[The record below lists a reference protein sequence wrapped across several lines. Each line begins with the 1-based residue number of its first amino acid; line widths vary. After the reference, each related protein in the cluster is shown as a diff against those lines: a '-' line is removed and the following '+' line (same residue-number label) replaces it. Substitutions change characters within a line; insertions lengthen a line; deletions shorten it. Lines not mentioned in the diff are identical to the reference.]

1 MERCAHMK
9 IKIIVMSKNE
19 EKRAALIRMLQDEE
33 LLVIS
38 EVSAGLQALEKI
50 ENLNPDMFILDG
62 SESADVFSV
71 AERVYFNKPQCV
83 LMLLTV
89 DMGAPYLTKAM
100 QAGIH
105 NVFPWPDNTPDF
117 VQKVKRVYTSE
128 SSHIAALSIKPKVGW
143 ASKVITIFGTKSGI
157 GKTTLAVNLAVKLAE
172 KKKKVALIDLD
183 LQFGDAS
190 VFLNIEPKDTL
201 SELIQDRS
209 EFTIDVIRSYMIMH
223 SSGVHVLCAP
233 NSPEYAEIIKE
244 RHIESLLNTVRAYYD
259 YVIVDTMPLINDVS
273 LAAIEGSNQVLFVIG
288 MDISIL
294 RNARLGLNL
303 LEALH
308 HKDKVQLVVNRE
320 VDGSISVEDIKKVL
334 EFPIIARLPS
344 EWKVAVASL
353 NQGVPFVT
361 GVKKSRLS
369 AGITLLADQIIAES
383 TIKSERAAFVNK
395 KQ

>member
-1 MERCAHMK
+1 MLPLK
-9 IKIIVMSKNE
+9 IKTIVMSKSD
-19 EKRAALIRMLQDEE
+19 EKRAALLHMLKDEE
-33 LLVIS
+33 ILVIS
-38 EVSAGLQALEKI
+38 EVNAGLQALDKI
-50 ENLNPDMFILDG
+50 ENLNPDLFIMDG
-62 SESADVFSV
+62 SESADIFSV
-71 AERVYFNKPQCV
+71 GERVYFNKPQCV
-83 LMLLTV
+83 LILLTM
-89 DMGAPYLTKAM
+89 DMSAPYLTKAM

-105 NVFPWPDNTPDF
+105 NVFPWPDNALDF
-117 VQKVKRVYTSE
+117 VQKVKRVYASE
-128 SSHIAALSIKPKVGW
+128 SSHIAAMSTKPKVGW

-157 GKTTLAVNLAVKLAE
+157 GKTTIAVNLAVKLAE

-190 VFLNIEPKDTL
+190 VFLNIDPKDTL
-201 SELIQDRS
+201 SELIQDRT
-209 EFTIDVIRSYMIMH
+209 EFTIDIIRSYMIMH

-233 NSPEYAEIIKE
+233 NNPEYSEIIKE

-273 LAAIEGSNQVLFVIG
+273 LAAIEGSNKVLFVIG

-308 HKDKVQLVVNRE
+308 HKDKVQLIVNRE

-334 EFPIIARLPS
+334 ECPIIARLPS

-361 GVKKSRLS
+361 AVKKSKLS
-369 AGITLLADQIIAES
+369 MGVSLLADQIIAES
-383 TIKSERAAFVNK
+383 TIKQERVVNK
-395 KQ
+395 KKQ